1 MVVIGRATMR
11 GVGNAGADRGIDTH
25 NPTPMHGGSLER
37 VEGPEVIVPALAL
50 APALNA
56 FPLQSSLIELGLE
69 ITEPRLN
76 FAKAVRFGT
85 VRAIQFS
92 VVVQMRKGPFV
103 EVYDRIDL
111 DRGCGA
117 DEFQRRHGGVDTPRD
132 R

>member
-1 MVVIGRATMR
+1 MR

-50 APALNA
+50 A
-56 FPLQSSLIELGLE
+56 PLQSSLIELGLE